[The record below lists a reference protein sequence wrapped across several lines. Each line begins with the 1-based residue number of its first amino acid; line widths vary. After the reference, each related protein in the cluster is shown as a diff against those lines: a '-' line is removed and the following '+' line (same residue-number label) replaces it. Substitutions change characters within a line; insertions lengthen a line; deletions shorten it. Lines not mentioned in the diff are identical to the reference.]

1 MFLLLRYILETVPG
15 LITHLHEGGYV
26 IISDDDNK
34 NVFFGT
40 DKAVY
45 EKYI

>member
-1 MFLLLRYILETVPG
+1 MFLLPQYVLETEPG
-15 LITHLHEGGYV
+15 LVTHLHEGGYV

-34 NVFFGT
+34 NIICGI

-45 EKYI
+45 EYI

>member
-1 MFLLLRYILETVPG
+1 MFVLLRYIGEREPG
-15 LITHLHEGGYV
+15 LVTHLHEGGYV
-26 IISDDDNK
+26 IISDGDS
-34 NVFFGT
+34 GI

>member
-1 MFLLLRYILETVPG
+1 VKRASKEVYSLTG
-15 LITHLHEGGYV
+15 LFTHLHEGGYV
-26 IISDDDNK
+26 IMSDNDNK
-34 NVFFGT
+34 NVLFGI

>member
-1 MFLLLRYILETVPG
+1 MFLLLRYVLETDPG
-15 LITHLHEGGYV
+15 LVTHLHEGGYE

-34 NVFFGT
+34 NVLFGI